1 MSIKRFLKKVKKLVR
16 NYLYKIN
23 GYSFEINI
31 LENEF
36 SLVSIDRL
44 LNLRKHCQRFNSTNF
59 SFVELGVAR
68 GGCLALMKKY
78 AGNNNKVF
86 GFDSF
91 EGMPD
96 ITIEDIYNQEIVN
109 SKYIYTLNPKDFVNK
124 NLSGG
129 IQNVYKTFS
138 TLSIDIYNLYLLK
151 GFFEDTLNIPEN
163 INALGEIAVL
173 RLDSDWY
180 ESTKLSL
187 EKLYSKVV
195 IGGVII
201 IDDYGYWYGSKK
213 ATDEFRKKNMITSP
227 LFKTDDTEYYWIKT
241 GETALCN
248 LGYKFA
254 VDKSPI
260 FGNHTY
266 TPIYDKLL
274 NEFRYKYEVV
284 LEIGIGHKKLMKPLT
299 TTSYKLGASLRMWK
313 EYFSNAEIFG
323 ADIIKSILFKEERIT
338 TFYLDQSNI
347 KSHENLI
354 ININKNI
361 DLIID
366 DGSHQE
372 EHIINSF
379 SNLWKIIKP
388 NGMYI
393 IEDIDTK
400 LFNRIENLN
409 RELDYKDASCILAY
423 KGNYDCDNFVVFK
436 KIANNS

>member
-1 MSIKRFLKKVKKLVR
+1 MKIISFYKKIKKLIK
-16 NYLYKIN
+16 NKIYKFN
-23 GYSFEINI
+23 GFSFEIKI

-44 LNLRKHCQRFNSTNF
+44 LNLRKHCQRFSSTNF
-59 SFVELGVAR
+59 SFVELGVAK

-91 EGMPD
+91 QGMPD
-96 ITIEDIYNQEIVN
+96 ITNEDEYNQENIEL
-109 SKYIYTLNPKDFVNK
+109 KHIYNKNPKDIVNI
-124 NLSGG
+124 NYSGG
-129 IQNVYKTFS
+129 IENVYNTFS
-138 TLSIDIYNLYLLK
+138 ILNIDTNNFFLIK
-151 GFFEDTLNIPEN
+151 GYFEDTLNKTEN
-163 INALGEIAVL
+163 INDLNKIAIL

-180 ESTKLSL
+180 DSTKLSL
-187 EKLYSKVV
+187 EKLYDKVV

-213 ATDEFRKKNMITSP
+213 ATDEFRKKNKITSP
-227 LFKTDDTEYYWIKT
+227 LCKTDDTEYYWIKT
-241 GETALCN
+241 GETILCN
-248 LGYKFA
+248 LGYKYS

-274 NEFRYKYEVV
+274 NEFRFKFQVI
-284 LEIGIGHKKLMKPLT
+284 LEIGIGHKKLMSPLT
-299 TTSYKLGASLRMWK
+299 NVNYKPGASLRMWK

-323 ADIIKSILFKEERIT
+323 ADIMKSIFFNEDRIT
-338 TFYLDQSNI
+338 TLYLDQSNVN
-347 KSHENLI
+347 SHKDLI

-379 SNLWKIIKP
+379 SNLWKTINP
-388 NGMYI
+388 NGLYI
-393 IEDIDTK
+393 IEDISINF
-400 LFNRIENLN
+400 FNRIANLN
-409 RELDYKDASCILAY
+409 IELEFKDASCIIAY
-423 KGNYDCDNFVVFK
+423 KGINSFDNLIIFK
-436 KIANNS
+436 KIL